1 MTPINRW
8 YLGCQNR
15 VAPTH
20 QFVTIFY
27 DESYAPCAASSV
39 GGDYVTVQSLGNGTI
54 ALQLLDGGANP
65 FASMVPGAYGLRMQ
79 FQNELGNWCTQV
91 GASSTFQP
99 IPTGDGYFALLC
111 PGSQEIRDHQRY
123 P

>member
-1 MTPINRW
+1 MLSVR
-8 YLGCQNR
+8 R
-15 VAPTH
+15 VQRRRQLRH
-20 QFVTIFY
+20 
-27 DESYAPCAASSV
+27 
-39 GGDYVTVQSLGNGTI
+39 GQSLGNGTI

-99 IPTGDGYFALLC
+99 IPTGDGYFALYA
-111 PGSQEIRDHQRY
+111 PGLKRYVTVSATPEPDLVKCYPLLGGLPTSAWPPALPQRA
-123 P
+123 